1 MDRKLRLNILLK
13 REVIKI
19 KFKFIKSDFE
29 ESNNRFKRVK
39 NVLFGDTSGKIKT
52 FAIISPENPMGISYS
67 RKENEK
73 RLIQFKDYLRFGSYS
88 YTQIKGRYGNIE
100 HSFIIVNIRLQDAKA
115 YASAFRQE
123 SFFFG
128 QVTPNGS
135 IISYYKTPWDK
146 EKAMNERNVKITMP
160 YNLIETSDKIINA
173 ETENDFYSK
182 FGVKFRIDM
191 SCFNEKLN
199 YINEKDLAES
209 LSDEYT
215 FLGARSY
222 RIKMRNIDKLK

>member
-1 MDRKLRLNILLK
+1 MGRKLHSNILLRNNGNK
-13 REVIKI
+13 M
-19 KFKFIKSDFE
+19 KFKLSEHDFE

-39 NVLFGDTSGKIKT
+39 NALFEDASGKIKT
-52 FAIISPENPMGISYS
+52 FAIISPENPMGMSYS
-67 RKENEK
+67 KKENEE
-73 RLIQFKDYLRFGSYS
+73 RLIQFKNDLRFGSYS
-88 YTQIKGRYGNIE
+88 YTQIKGKYNNIE
-100 HSFIIVNIRLQDAKA
+100 HSFLIVNIRLQDAKA

-128 QVTPNGS
+128 QVTQNGS
-135 IISYYKTPWDK
+135 IISYYKTPWGK
-146 EKAMNERNVKITMP
+146 EKAMDKRNLKITMP

-173 ETENDFYSK
+173 ETEDDFYSK

-222 RIKMRNIDKLK
+222 RIKMHNINKLR

>member
-1 MDRKLRLNILLK
+1 
-13 REVIKI
+13 
-19 KFKFIKSDFE
+19 
-29 ESNNRFKRVK
+29 
-39 NVLFGDTSGKIKT
+39 
-52 FAIISPENPMGISYS
+52 
-67 RKENEK
+67 
-73 RLIQFKDYLRFGSYS
+73 
-88 YTQIKGRYGNIE
+88 
-100 HSFIIVNIRLQDAKA
+100 
-115 YASAFRQE
+115 
-123 SFFFG
+123 
-128 QVTPNGS
+128 
-135 IISYYKTPWDK
+135 
-146 EKAMNERNVKITMP
+146 MNERNVKITMP

>member
-1 MDRKLRLNILLK
+1 M
-13 REVIKI
+13 
-19 KFKFIKSDFE
+19 
-29 ESNNRFKRVK
+29 
-39 NVLFGDTSGKIKT
+39 
-52 FAIISPENPMGISYS
+52 
-67 RKENEK
+67 
-73 RLIQFKDYLRFGSYS
+73 
-88 YTQIKGRYGNIE
+88 
-100 HSFIIVNIRLQDAKA
+100 NIRLQDTKA

-128 QVTPNGS
+128 QVTPNGN

-146 EKAMNERNVKITMP
+146 EKAMNERNLNITMP
-160 YNLIETSDKIINA
+160 YNLIETSNKIINA

-191 SCFNEKLN
+191 SYFNEKLD

-215 FLGARSY
+215 FLGARAY
-222 RIKMRNIDKLK
+222 RVKMHNIDKLK

>member
-1 MDRKLRLNILLK
+1 MGINYSREENEERLM
-13 REVIKI
+13 
-19 KFKFIKSDFE
+19 
-29 ESNNRFKRVK
+29 RFK
-39 NVLFGDTSGKIKT
+39 ND
-52 FAIISPENPMGISYS
+52 
-67 RKENEK
+67 
-73 RLIQFKDYLRFGSYS
+73 LRFGSYS
-88 YTQIKGRYGNIE
+88 YTQIKGKYDNVE
-100 HSFIIVNIRLQDAKA
+100 HSFLIVNIRLQDAKA

-128 QVTPNGS
+128 QVTATGS
-135 IISYYKTPWDK
+135 IISYYKTPWNE
-146 EKAMNERNVKITMP
+146 EKAMNKRNLKITMP

-182 FGVKFRIDM
+182 FSVKFRIDM

-209 LSDEYT
+209 LNDKYT

>member
-1 MDRKLRLNILLK
+1 MDRKLHLNTLLRK
-13 REVIKI
+13 EVIKV
-19 KFKFIKSDFE
+19 KFKLIESDFE

-39 NVLFGDTSGKIKT
+39 NALFGDTSGKIKT

-73 RLIQFKDYLRFGSYS
+73 RLIQFKNDLRFGSYS

-146 EKAMNERNVKITMP
+146 EKAMNERNLKITMP
-160 YNLIETSDKIINA
+160 YNLIETSDKIIDA

-182 FGVKFRIDM
+182 FGIKFRIDM
-191 SCFNEKLN
+191 NCFNEKLD

-222 RIKMRNIDKLK
+222 RMKMHNTNKLV